1 MNVRECVCVCKRGR
15 RCFTTVKKEQQQE
28 YNRDKNKKKKK
39 KGQQAKLAIP
49 NVQKNMSTSLENQR
63 ERDKQ
68 RVKSFFC
75 IALRKIGRK
84 AGSCCCRR

>member
-39 KGQQAKLAIP
+39 KD
-49 NVQKNMSTSLENQR
+49 N
-63 ERDKQ
+63 KQ
-68 RVKSFFC
+68 NWQYQTYK
-75 IALRKIGRK
+75 KICPP
-84 AGSCCCRR
+84 A